1 MMTPQ
6 QRALVVSFADCGVYH
21 VAYTRDPLGET
32 RDLQMVKGKD
42 NRPLKF
48 ASLYRAKRWW
58 HKRGE
63 TMAWLAMQSPYDEMA
78 GLGTAGISE
87 IPLPL
92 IDDEPPS
99 PLLPTSDR

>member
-1 MMTPQ
+1 MTTQ

-21 VAYTRDPLGET
+21 VAYTEDPLGHT

-48 ASLYRAKRWW
+48 TSLYRAKRWW
-58 HKRGE
+58 LKRGE
-63 TMAWLAMQSPYDEMA
+63 TKAWLAMQSPYDEMI
-78 GLGTAGISE
+78 GTETAGISE

-92 IDDEPPS
+92 QDDEPPTS
-99 PLLPTSDR
+99 LLSGPDR